1 MKDTILNKL
10 QSNPVAQQMLQFGNN
25 IGNLF
30 PNEEALCMASAF
42 MQDKQTRIVV
52 KKNRYEAQQL
62 YQRLKPL
69 INDTLLFVME
79 ESLRVQAIAS
89 SPEDKQEQ
97 LYVLTQLVKEDK
109 PRIIICNTAAFLRYL
124 PDKELFKSLCF
135 KFEVDQEITMA
146 ELKQKLNR
154 AGYTKVNYVD
164 RPCTYASRGGI
175 VDVYCLEYEH
185 PIRIEFFDTV
195 IESIRLFHEET
206 QRTIKTIDSVFINP
220 ATDLLFTDEQINYL
234 QKEIDK
240 ELEKQI
246 MNKFNI
252 NEAIVIECLNNSEE
266 EVITEIGI
274 AAANYF
280 SNIIDKVKNV
290 GISWGQSLSSMIEQ
304 LNTKNSSVVNIMIG
318 ATGYENKNYD
328 GPLLAQYLSKKLNSQ
343 CLMIHAPLVVGNKE
357 IAKSLMNDNT
367 IKNILKKISNL
378 DIAFV
383 GIGCVELKNNS
394 LYKTGYISE
403 EELNKI
409 KNEGAIGDICAH
421 YYDINGKELDIDIN
435 NRVIGAKLSDLKK
448 IKNVV
453 GVASGL
459 VKSKAVYSALIGKYL
474 NTIII
479 DSELA
484 KSLLNL

>member
-1 MKDTILNKL
+1 MRDTILNKL

-206 QRTIKTIDSVFINP
+206 HLLQAYLPLFLQFSYQGLTDS
-220 ATDLLFTDEQINYL
+220 QGKGYL
-234 QKEIDK
+234 
-240 ELEKQI
+240 
-246 MNKFNI
+246 
-252 NEAIVIECLNNSEE
+252 
-266 EVITEIGI
+266 
-274 AAANYF
+274 
-280 SNIIDKVKNV
+280 
-290 GISWGQSLSSMIEQ
+290 
-304 LNTKNSSVVNIMIG
+304 
-318 ATGYENKNYD
+318 
-328 GPLLAQYLSKKLNSQ
+328 
-343 CLMIHAPLVVGNKE
+343 
-357 IAKSLMNDNT
+357 
-367 IKNILKKISNL
+367 
-378 DIAFV
+378 
-383 GIGCVELKNNS
+383 
-394 LYKTGYISE
+394 
-403 EELNKI
+403 
-409 KNEGAIGDICAH
+409 
-421 YYDINGKELDIDIN
+421 
-435 NRVIGAKLSDLKK
+435 
-448 IKNVV
+448 
-453 GVASGL
+453 
-459 VKSKAVYSALIGKYL
+459 
-474 NTIII
+474 
-479 DSELA
+479 
-484 KSLLNL
+484 

>member
-1 MKDTILNKL
+1 MIFLKDTILNKL

-42 MQDKQTRIVV
+42 MQDQQTRIVV

-124 PDKELFKSLCF
+124 PDKELFKSLCY

-185 PIRIEFFDTV
+185 PIRIEF
-195 IESIRLFHEET
+195 
-206 QRTIKTIDSVFINP
+206 
-220 ATDLLFTDEQINYL
+220 
-234 QKEIDK
+234 
-240 ELEKQI
+240 
-246 MNKFNI
+246 
-252 NEAIVIECLNNSEE
+252 
-266 EVITEIGI
+266 
-274 AAANYF
+274 
-280 SNIIDKVKNV
+280 
-290 GISWGQSLSSMIEQ
+290 
-304 LNTKNSSVVNIMIG
+304 
-318 ATGYENKNYD
+318 
-328 GPLLAQYLSKKLNSQ
+328 
-343 CLMIHAPLVVGNKE
+343 
-357 IAKSLMNDNT
+357 
-367 IKNILKKISNL
+367 
-378 DIAFV
+378 
-383 GIGCVELKNNS
+383 
-394 LYKTGYISE
+394 
-403 EELNKI
+403 
-409 KNEGAIGDICAH
+409 
-421 YYDINGKELDIDIN
+421 
-435 NRVIGAKLSDLKK
+435 
-448 IKNVV
+448 
-453 GVASGL
+453 
-459 VKSKAVYSALIGKYL
+459 LIQ
-474 NTIII
+474 
-479 DSELA
+479 
-484 KSLLNL
+484 

>member
-1 MKDTILNKL
+1 MVFLKDTILNKL

-206 QRTIKTIDSVFINP
+206 QRTIQTIDSVLINP
-220 ATDLLFTDEQINYL
+220 ATDLLFTDDQIEYL
-234 QKEIDK
+234 QKEIDS
-240 ELEKQI
+240 ELEKQQAKLI
-246 MNKFNI
+246 QDDYDFLLDYIEKDKISIENYDIDPHLYIYFSYLNANKLTDYVNGHIIF
-252 NEAIVIECLNNSEE
+252 SSQE
-266 EVITEIGI
+266 EVE
-274 AAANYF
+274 N
-280 SNIIDKVKNV
+280 
-290 GISWGQSLSSMIEQ
+290 
-304 LNTKNSSVVNIMIG
+304 
-318 ATGYENKNYD
+318 GY
-328 GPLLAQYLSKKLNSQ
+328 KKLNEETISFIQ
-343 CLMIHAPLVVGNKE
+343 EMVESHQYLPKYSMFHDIFTFEKE
-357 IAKSLMNDNT
+357 H
-367 IKNILKKISNL
+367 KIQMFHDFL
-378 DIAFV
+378 DFKHPIF
-383 GIGCVELKNNS
+383 
-394 LYKTGYISE
+394 
-403 EELNKI
+403 
-409 KNEGAIGDICAH
+409 
-421 YYDINGKELDIDIN
+421 
-435 NRVIGAKLSDLKK
+435 
-448 IKNVV
+448 
-453 GVASGL
+453 
-459 VKSKAVYSALIGKYL
+459 
-474 NTIII
+474 
-479 DSELA
+479 
-484 KSLLNL
+484 

>member
-1 MKDTILNKL
+1 MHYDNKKI
-10 QSNPVAQQMLQFGNN
+10 AQ
-25 IGNLF
+25 I
-30 PNEEALCMASAF
+30 AKIAF
-42 MQDKQTRIVV
+42 LYY
-52 KKNRYEAQQL
+52 KKNKNQEEISKLMSIARPTIS
-62 YQRLKPL
+62 KL
-69 INDTLLFVME
+69 ISETKDL
-79 ESLRVQAIAS
+79 SLV
-89 SPEDKQEQ
+89 D
-97 LYVLTQLVKEDK
+97 
-109 PRIIICNTAAFLRYL
+109 
-124 PDKELFKSLCF
+124 FK
-135 KFEVDQEITMA
+135 
-146 ELKQKLNR
+146 
-154 AGYTKVNYVD
+154 
-164 RPCTYASRGGI
+164 
-175 VDVYCLEYEH
+175 
-185 PIRIEFFDTV
+185 
-195 IESIRLFHEET
+195 
-206 QRTIKTIDSVFINP
+206 IKYP
-220 ATDLLFTDEQINYL
+220 WR
-234 QKEIDK
+234 DK

-280 SNIIDKVKNV
+280 SNIIDKVRNV

-304 LNTKNSSVVNIMIG
+304 LNTKNSSVVNIIQMIG

-435 NRVIGAKLSDLKK
+435 NRIIGAKLSDLKK